1 MDFLIISEA
10 LPGNEKIENLIEKIK
25 QINNEVNIVIIL
37 ENKKEELEKNLYSKN
52 VYLILYNKIEIK
64 EIIKLIKNKKEDE
77 NEKIKKEINDLKKI
91 IIEQNSKNKQ
101 NKKQKIKEVK
111 ELNSQKEIICILGS
125 GGVGKSIFTVNL
137 AKSLIY
143 SKKKILIID
152 FDILNNSLHTI
163 LGVKK
168 YSEKISKKIK
178 ENNLIK
184 DKIGLKELKIKIN
197 KRIDLI
203 SGINLL
209 FDSKYKINNIQFNN
223 LFNDVKKFYDV
234 IIIDTSSECFFNYT
248 KDIIKKSN
256 INIFIVEPNLL
267 EIQKSKNILKIYKEE
282 WNIDNNKINIL
293 FNKFNKNSIDINIL
307 KIIFSE
313 YNIIGKI
320 DINNKYNLIINKN
333 ANKIDKNIKKEYL
346 KIIEKYLI
354 NRKKQNF
361 IKKIK
366 NKILEVRRSKNE

>member
-1 MDFLIISEA
+1 M
-10 LPGNEKIENLIEKIK
+10 
-25 QINNEVNIVIIL
+25 
-37 ENKKEELEKNLYSKN
+37 
-52 VYLILYNKIEIK
+52 
-64 EIIKLIKNKKEDE
+64 
-77 NEKIKKEINDLKKI
+77 
-91 IIEQNSKNKQ
+91 
-101 NKKQKIKEVK
+101 
-111 ELNSQKEIICILGS
+111 
-125 GGVGKSIFTVNL
+125 
-137 AKSLIY
+137 
-143 SKKKILIID
+143 
-152 FDILNNSLHTI
+152 
-163 LGVKK
+163 
-168 YSEKISKKIK
+168 
-178 ENNLIK
+178 
-184 DKIGLKELKIKIN
+184 
-197 KRIDLI
+197 
-203 SGINLL
+203 
-209 FDSKYKINNIQFNN
+209 
-223 LFNDVKKFYDV
+223 
-234 IIIDTSSECFFNYT
+234 
-248 KDIIKKSN
+248 
-256 INIFIVEPNLL
+256 